1 MKKRISHIS
10 VLQQGIV
17 CAVLYGLLSLI
28 AVPFLILGAL
38 FGHGGAGAI
47 LFIFLPIVYAI
58 VGFIAGVITA
68 FVYNLVAGWTG
79 GIELTF
85 SDAPQQ

>member
-17 CAVLYGLLSLI
+17 CALLYGLLSLI

-38 FGHGGAGAI
+38 FGHSGFGVI
-47 LFIFLPIVYAI
+47 FFIFIPVIYAI
-58 VGFIAGVITA
+58 VGFIAGILSA
-68 FVYNLVAGWTG
+68 FIYNLVAGWTG

-85 SDAPQQ
+85 TDVP

>member
-1 MKKRISHIS
+1 MKKRISHVA

-17 CAVLYGLLSLI
+17 LAVMYGLLSLI
-28 AVPFLILGAL
+28 AVPFIIIAGLA
-38 FGHGGAGAI
+38 HGGFGAI
-47 LFIFLPIVYAI
+47 FAIFLPVVYAI
-58 VGFIAGVITA
+58 VGFIVGVITA

-85 SDAPQQ
+85 TDVP